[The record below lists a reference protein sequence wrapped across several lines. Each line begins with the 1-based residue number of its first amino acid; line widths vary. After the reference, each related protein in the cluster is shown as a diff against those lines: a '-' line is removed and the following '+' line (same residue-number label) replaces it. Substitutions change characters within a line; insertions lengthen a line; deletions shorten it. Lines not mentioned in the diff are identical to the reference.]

1 MTMGE
6 YIKTLR
12 CGGNKY
18 GKKYSQEELGKML
31 NPPVYRSAVNK
42 WETGL
47 VVNIKR
53 DYIEQLAA
61 IFGIEPTELMCFES
75 RFDEEQI
82 SEEVKLAEQITKYF
96 GKGAVHLLQYFS
108 ELNDSG
114 KEKALNDIADL
125 TEIPKYSK
133 SSR

>member
-6 YIKTLR
+6 YIRTLR

-18 GKKYSQEELGKML
+18 GKKYSQEELGRML

-47 VVNIKR
+47 VENIKR
-53 DYIEQLAA
+53 TYIEQIAT
-61 IFGIEPTELMCFES
+61 IFGVDPTDLMCFES
-75 RFDEEQI
+75 KYNEEQI
-82 SEEVKLAEQITKYF
+82 SEEVKLIEQLNKYF
-96 GKGAVHLLQYFS
+96 GKDAVQLLQYFT
-108 ELNDSG
+108 ELNESG
-114 KEKALNDIADL
+114 RQKALNDVADL

-133 SSR
+133 G

>member
-18 GKKYSQEELGKML
+18 GKKYSQEELGRML

-42 WETGL
+42 WEKGL
-47 VVNIKR
+47 VINIKR
-53 DYIEQLAA
+53 DYIEQLAT
-61 IFGIEPTELMCFES
+61 IFGIEPTDLMCFET

-82 SEEVKLAEQITKYF
+82 SEEVKLAEGITKYF
-96 GKGAVHLLQYFS
+96 GKDAIQLLQLFS

-114 KEKALNDIADL
+114 KQKALNELADL
-125 TEIPKYSK
+125 TEIPKYLK
-133 SSR
+133 GSR

>member
-1 MTMGE
+1 MGE

-18 GKKYSQEELGKML
+18 GKKFSQQELGQML

-53 DYIEQLAA
+53 DYIEQIAK
-61 IFGIEPTELMCFES
+61 IFGVDPTDLMCFES
-75 RFDEEQI
+75 SFDEKRI
-82 SEEVKLAEQITKYF
+82 SEEVKLIEQLNKYF
-96 GKGAVHLLQYFS
+96 GRDAVQLLQYFT
-108 ELNDSG
+108 ELNEEG
-114 KEKALNDIADL
+114 KQKALNNLCDL
-125 TEIPKYSK
+125 TEIPKYNK
-133 SSR
+133 